1 MRRALIIALLLL
13 ADAGGLAG
21 SPAAGAFAQSKG
33 ARALAQSVARALAQ
47 SKVVDRIVAIIE
59 GDLITLSEV
68 RELGAFNRL
77 TGGNQ
82 LGDAEML
89 ERLINQWIV
98 TREAEGA
105 RFAGIDAEALERAYN
120 ELAAEFSSGEA
131 YQARLQELGID
142 EAAVRR
148 QLRRQLLL
156 QGYLDQ
162 KYRFLVRIDDASIE
176 AYYRE
181 VLAPQMQARGQQ
193 APPLDEV
200 RGQIRELLAQQAI
213 TRMAETWLKESRERL
228 RIEIRR
234 EPTSGSAGFPACAS
248 SSQTELPLESAA
260 PHQTGASPRP
270 SALGLC
276 SSISEQDHAA
286 FLVLNFEFGI
296 LNPRAASSANFRGA
310 TPGGRR

>member
-13 ADAGGLAG
+13 ADAGGAAG
-21 SPAAGAFAQSKG
+21 SPAAG
-33 ARALAQSVARALAQ
+33 ALAQ

-82 LGDAEML
+82 PSDAEML

-98 TREAEGA
+98 TKESEGA
-105 RFAGIDAEALERAYN
+105 RFAGIDAEALERAYH

-131 YQARLQELGID
+131 FQARLRELGID

-156 QGYLDQ
+156 EGYLDQ
-162 KYRFLVRIDDASIE
+162 KYRFLVRIDDSSIE

-181 VLAPQMQARGQQ
+181 VLAPQMKARGQQ

-228 RIEIRR
+228 QIEIRLER
-234 EPTSGSAGFPACAS
+234 TSGSTGFPACAS
-248 SSQTELPLESAA
+248 SAQTETCIENTLAQP
-260 PHQTGASPRP
+260 
-270 SALGLC
+270 
-276 SSISEQDHAA
+276 
-286 FLVLNFEFGI
+286 
-296 LNPRAASSANFRGA
+296 
-310 TPGGRR
+310 PGGRQ

>member
-13 ADAGGLAG
+13 ADAGGAAG
-21 SPAAGAFAQSKG
+21 SPAAGALAHSKG
-33 ARALAQSVARALAQ
+33 ATTLAQ

-59 GDLITLSEV
+59 GDVITLSEV

-82 LGDAEML
+82 PSEAEML

-98 TREAEGA
+98 TKEAEGA
-105 RFAGIDAEALERAYN
+105 RFAAIDSAALDRSYAALVAQFPSAEA
-120 ELAAEFSSGEA
+120 FD
-131 YQARLQELGID
+131 ARLRELGMD
-142 EAAVRR
+142 ESAVRR

-181 VLAPQMQARGQQ
+181 VFAPQMTACGQQ
-193 APPLDEV
+193 APPLDQV
-200 RGQIRELLAQQAI
+200 RSQIREVLAQQAM
-213 TRMAETWLKESRERL
+213 TRMAETWLEESRERL

-234 EPTSGSAGFPACAS
+234 QA
-248 SSQTELPLESAA
+248 
-260 PHQTGASPRP
+260 
-270 SALGLC
+270 
-276 SSISEQDHAA
+276 
-286 FLVLNFEFGI
+286 
-296 LNPRAASSANFRGA
+296 RAQP
-310 TPGGRR
+310 PGGRP

>member
-13 ADAGGLAG
+13 ADAGGAAG
-21 SPAAGAFAQSKG
+21 SPAAGELAPSKG
-33 ARALAQSVARALAQ
+33 AKTLAQSE
-47 SKVVDRIVAIIE
+47 VVDRIVAIIE

-68 RELGAFNRL
+68 RELAAFNHL

-82 LGDAEML
+82 PSDAEML

-98 TREAEGA
+98 TKEAEGA
-105 RFAGIDAEALERAYN
+105 RFAGVDAEALERAYN

-131 YQARLQELGID
+131 FQARLRELGID

-181 VLAPQMQARGQQ
+181 VLAPQMKAGGQQ
-193 APPLDEV
+193 APPLDDV

-234 EPTSGSAGFPACAS
+234 EPTSGSTGFPACAS
-248 SSQTELPLESAA
+248 
-260 PHQTGASPRP
+260 GAHTQVCLRTTLAQP
-270 SALGLC
+270 
-276 SSISEQDHAA
+276 
-286 FLVLNFEFGI
+286 
-296 LNPRAASSANFRGA
+296 
-310 TPGGRR
+310 PGGRS

>member
-13 ADAGGLAG
+13 AIGAAA
-21 SPAAGAFAQSKG
+21 SPAAS
-33 ARALAQSVARALAQ
+33 ALAQKFASAQ
-47 SKVVDRIVAIIE
+47 KVVDRIVAVIE
-59 GDLITLSEV
+59 GEVITLSEV

-82 LGDAEML
+82 LSDAEML

-105 RFAGIDAEALERAYN
+105 RFAGIDGEALERAFN

-131 YQARLQELGID
+131 FQARLRELGLD

-156 QGYLDQ
+156 EGYLDQ

-181 VLAPQMQARGQQ
+181 VLVPQMKARGQQ

-213 TRMAETWLKESRERL
+213 TRMAETWLKENRERL

-234 EPTSGSAGFPACAS
+234 ERTSGSTGFPACAS
-248 SSQTELPLESAA
+248 SSPTELRLESAA
-260 PHQTGASPRP
+260 SHQTGASRRP
-270 SALGLC
+270 STPGLC
-276 SSISEQDHAA
+276 SSMSKQDHSV

-296 LNPRAASSANFRGA
+296 VNPRATSSANFRDA
-310 TPGGRR
+310 TSGGRR